1 MQARARCWRVRGA
14 WWCGD
19 GMGVRTDSA
28 ELVGHGG
35 ITATAVTS
43 TGGAAGSRA
52 AGVQPLSGRKA
63 SMFPCSFL
71 AGSETRTQNELRFHK
86 TNHGRIAPSATAL
99 LTQQIVPFQNKSR
112 TERCT
117 QSQTREF
124 SRWSLGSIPG
134 KARTP
139 PLCPRACT
147 TRQSPCTTRSG
158 WSGAHQ
164 W

>member
-1 MQARARCWRVRGA
+1 MGGAWGNMQARARCWRVRGA

-35 ITATAVTS
+35 ITATAVTA

-63 SMFPCSFL
+63 SMFLVPSL
-71 AGSETRTQNELRFHK
+71 QGPRRGHK
-86 TNHGRIAPSATAL
+86 SSCIFTKQITAEIALSATAL

-134 KARTP
+134 KARTS
-139 PLCPRACT
+139 PLCPGACT
-147 TRQSPCTTRSG
+147 TRQSPCTTRFG
-158 WSGAHQ
+158 
-164 W
+164 